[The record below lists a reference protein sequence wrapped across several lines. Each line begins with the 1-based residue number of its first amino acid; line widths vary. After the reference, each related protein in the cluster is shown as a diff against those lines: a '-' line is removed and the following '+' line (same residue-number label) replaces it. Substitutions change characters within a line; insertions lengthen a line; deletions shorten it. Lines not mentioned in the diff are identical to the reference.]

1 MRPDLTTQAKWLR
14 KISMSHEQQRS
25 EVSQGLEHQQTS
37 AHTIAS
43 LRRLQAQSV
52 TAIPGLDD
60 IVDKL
65 ERSSQGLDTFFSHF
79 LEPVIYNEK
88 QPLDHCP
95 SGSTSAAQR
104 VFGLPELL
112 EEVLNCL
119 DIADILRFHQV
130 NQSARASI
138 DASPRLQS
146 KLSLRADATGSI
158 LRLPFEARNTL
169 GLMAAGFFCNVYD
182 GPMEFHSTDPTKR
195 PPPGHISLRLG
206 FQPDQSQH
214 AEIDT
219 RCRSMYITQP
229 PVKVVN
235 VKLSCCREDGNQSG
249 IRSATGITIG
259 DLWDVRL
266 KLHKKHLLCPHAKAG
281 MHDADGFVDLEP
293 VFTALV
299 PVQGNH
305 PMFKQDIAR
314 LHRMRQRHSL
324 DPESRA
330 RVAVQKDR
338 IKAYI
343 MYKQKALLDS
353 QPIMTLTE
361 TETAGLLGG
370 YLHIVKTGRQ
380 YLQQAQNTGN
390 YLSQQLLQ
398 YQNPAPNTAQPQP
411 TAQAFMPH
419 LAQAVAAHQQ
429 QNNAQA
435 HQPVPPVVNSLFQ
448 QGSYQPGAGF
458 DWSDSDS
465 ESSDYSDD
473 GYD

>member
-1 MRPDLTTQAKWLR
+1 
-14 KISMSHEQQRS
+14 MSHEQQRS
-25 EVSQGLEHQQTS
+25 EVSQGLEHQQIS

-43 LRRLQAQSV
+43 LRRLQAQSA
-52 TAIPGLDD
+52 TAIPGLAD
-60 IVDKL
+60 IIDKL
-65 ERSSQGLDTFFSHF
+65 ERSSQGLNTFFSHF

-88 QPLDHCP
+88 RPLDYCP
-95 SGSTSAAQR
+95 SGSASAAQR

-112 EEVLNCL
+112 EEVLQCL
-119 DIADILRFHQV
+119 DHADILRFHQV

-146 KLSLRADATGSI
+146 NLSLRADATGSI

-169 GLMAAGFFCNVYD
+169 GPMAAGFICNVYD
-182 GPMEFHSTDPTKR
+182 GLIQYRSIDPKKR

-206 FQPDQSQH
+206 FHTGQAQH
-214 AEIDT
+214 AKIDT

-235 VKLSCCREDGNQSG
+235 VKLSCCREDGSRSEV
-249 IRSATGITIG
+249 RSATGITIG
-259 DLWDVRL
+259 DLWDMRL
-266 KLHKKHLLCPHAKAG
+266 KMREEHRLCPHAKLG

-293 VFTALV
+293 VFNAVV
-299 PVQGNH
+299 PVQDDH
-305 PMFKQDIAR
+305 PMFEQDIAR
-314 LHRMRQRHSL
+314 LNTRRQRQRHTQNPN
-324 DPESRA
+324 DVARA
-330 RVAVQKDR
+330 AAQKDR

-343 MYKQKALLDS
+343 MYKQKAMLDS

-361 TETAGLLGG
+361 TEKAGLLDG
-370 YLHIVKTGRQ
+370 YLHIVTLRRQ
-380 YLQQAQNTGN
+380 YQQQAQNTGN
-390 YLSQQLLQ
+390 HLAVLTQQLQQ
-398 YQNPAPNTAQPQP
+398 YQNPAPNTTQPQP

-435 HQPVPPVVNSLFQ
+435 HQPVPHVATSLLQ

-458 DWSDSDS
+458 DWSDSD

-473 GYD
+473 EYN